1 MKTRNLAIAGLL
13 AAAALSGCAVPNKV
27 LVSHNFNSSDKTSKI
42 LILDSGQVDPSTKR
56 KLFNVLVRLCD
67 LDAQGNEAA
76 CKDTQVAENVLPG
89 SVY

>member
-1 MKTRNLAIAGLL
+1 MKTGYLAIFL

-27 LVSHNFNSSDKTSKI
+27 LVSHNFNAAEKTSKI
-42 LILDSGQVDPSTKR
+42 LIMDSGQVDPSTKR

-67 LDAQGNEAA
+67 LDTQGNEAS
-76 CKDTQVAENVLPG
+76 CKDTRVAENVMPG